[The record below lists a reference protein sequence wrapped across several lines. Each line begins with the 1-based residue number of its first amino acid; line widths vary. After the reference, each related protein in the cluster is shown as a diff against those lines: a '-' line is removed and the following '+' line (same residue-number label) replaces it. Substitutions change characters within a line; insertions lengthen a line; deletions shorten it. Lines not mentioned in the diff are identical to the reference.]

1 MLDWITGHSKP
12 LRVKVS
18 TMEADLNAIS
28 MDRDALGQDLFD
40 TVCKI
45 IGLRE
50 VWYFGLCFTNR
61 KGYTCWLQLDKK
73 VRDHSMPKQ
82 SDGSLHFLFLV
93 KFFPESVKTELIQ
106 DLTRHLFFLQI
117 RQSILSMDL
126 YCPSEAAILLASYA
140 VQAMYGD
147 YQNDENIEL
156 DLTKLIPPS
165 VIQQYDMSADMWHE
179 KIGNWWANNSGLSR
193 EDAEEEFLC
202 IAEELDM
209 YGTSFYKIL
218 NQRGTELLL
227 GVSAQGLGIYEPDN
241 KLSPRPFFPW
251 TEIKCISFKNK
262 MFTIC
267 TADKS
272 KIRFRAEDMSI
283 NQSLLDLCV
292 GTHNLYLR
300 RRQPDLLEV
309 QQMRIQAQE
318 LAEQTRLQREREQRV
333 QAESERDK
341 LRTELGHLAEQLNTM
356 QIVMKNAEE
365 SHQLIAERARIS
377 EQEVFEMTR
386 RANDAEAEMQRI
398 RHSQLRAEERKL
410 ALERKYK
417 DAELL
422 ANRLIQQ
429 QQQFNNNNSNSS
441 NGIIPM
447 TQPPPYHEQLRRS
460 NPCSNNSVKHIAT
473 NSSSLEE
480 ETTVETDEGVD
491 EGNIIEHLQQQQF
504 PLINGINGGN
514 SSLLLPPQ
522 PPPPLPSTNPPPTQN
537 NNKLFTKMSLSSQQ
551 RKLQQKQNVED
562 FNGINNNGNGGVFA
576 SLIATEQQRQT
587 ISNELQHIIAST
599 YAELEQSRGDWQA
612 KDHSLREKL
621 ADFRLELEALKKEG
635 METEQDKLFA
645 QKVAAT
651 GCFDKHS
658 TLRKSNSACGLKKF

>member
-1 MLDWITGHSKP
+1 
-12 LRVKVS
+12 
-18 TMEADLNAIS
+18 
-28 MDRDALGQDLFD
+28 
-40 TVCKI
+40 
-45 IGLRE
+45 
-50 VWYFGLCFTNR
+50 
-61 KGYTCWLQLDKK
+61 
-73 VRDHSMPKQ
+73 
-82 SDGSLHFLFLV
+82 
-93 KFFPESVKTELIQ
+93 
-106 DLTRHLFFLQI
+106 
-117 RQSILSMDL
+117 
-126 YCPSEAAILLASYA
+126 
-140 VQAMYGD
+140 
-147 YQNDENIEL
+147 
-156 DLTKLIPPS
+156 
-165 VIQQYDMSADMWHE
+165 
-179 KIGNWWANNSGLSR
+179 
-193 EDAEEEFLC
+193 
-202 IAEELDM
+202 
-209 YGTSFYKIL
+209 
-218 NQRGTELLL
+218 
-227 GVSAQGLGIYEPDN
+227 
-241 KLSPRPFFPW
+241 
-251 TEIKCISFKNK
+251 

-447 TQPPPYHEQLRRS
+447 TQAKFNFLKPPPYQCPQL
-460 NPCSNNSVKHIAT
+460 I
-473 NSSSLEE
+473 
-480 ETTVETDEGVD
+480 
-491 EGNIIEHLQQQQF
+491 
-504 PLINGINGGN
+504 LIG
-514 SSLLLPPQ
+514 S
-522 PPPPLPSTNPPPTQN
+522 
-537 NNKLFTKMSLSSQQ
+537 
-551 RKLQQKQNVED
+551 
-562 FNGINNNGNGGVFA
+562 
-576 SLIATEQQRQT
+576 
-587 ISNELQHIIAST
+587 
-599 YAELEQSRGDWQA
+599 
-612 KDHSLREKL
+612 
-621 ADFRLELEALKKEG
+621 
-635 METEQDKLFA
+635 
-645 QKVAAT
+645 
-651 GCFDKHS
+651 C
-658 TLRKSNSACGLKKF
+658 